1 MKTTTAES
9 IDKKVFILDISE
21 KLFARYGARETTV
34 RLITQKAGISIAMLN
49 YYFGSK
55 ENLFLTV
62 LERRI
67 QQFKTAKNA
76 VNMDNKGTIEML
88 LTYMTVYI
96 DLVVDYQPF
105 YKLMMIEKLLN
116 ENKKAVEMIESYFQ
130 SNIQTLKNIIIQSVD
145 DEKIDGVNIETFV
158 MNISGFLA
166 YLILQT
172 DLTESSL
179 KEEKKQNLK
188 KHIMKVL
195 LASFFEM

>member
-1 MKTTTAES
+1 MKTATIES
-9 IDKKVFILDISE
+9 IDKKAFILDISE

-67 QQFKTAKNA
+67 QQFKMAKNT
-76 VNMDNKGTIEML
+76 VNMENKGTIEML
-88 LTYMTVYI
+88 LTYMSVYI

-105 YKLMMIEKLLN
+105 YRLMMIEKLLN

-130 SNIQTLKNIIIQSVD
+130 SNIQTLKNIIIQSVA

-172 DLTESSL
+172 DLNEGSL
-179 KEEKKQNLK
+179 KEENKKNLK

>member
-1 MKTTTAES
+1 MKTATAEN

-21 KLFARYGARETTV
+21 KLFAKYGAKETTV

-76 VNMDNKGTIEML
+76 VNMENKGTIEML
-88 LTYMTVYI
+88 LTYMSVYI

-116 ENKKAVEMIESYFQ
+116 ENKKAVEMIESYFH
-130 SNIQTLKNIIIQSVD
+130 SNIQTLKNIIIQSVA

-172 DLTESSL
+172 DLNEDSL
-179 KEEKKQNLK
+179 KEENKKNLK